1 MVAVVGF
8 EPTFAG
14 VKVPCVAVTLNRN
27 IWLRVWDSNPKFR
40 LMKPTCC
47 LYTNPQYKSAER
59 LPSLDG
65 LIGQTFRVL
74 WFASREFAKVTNFTV
89 CGRLS
94 RRVYPARATKTQKCA
109 TNLNGGGGGI
119 RTHKEPNFEFGA
131 SANCAT
137 PPRETAV
144 IFENPRRDGFG
155 KVNNEFS

>member
-1 MVAVVGF
+1 MVAVGGF
-8 EPTFAG
+8 EPPFAG

-65 LIGQTFRVL
+65 LIGQTSRVL

-109 TNLNGGGGGI
+109 TNQNLVGAVGF
-119 RTHKEPNFEFGA
+119 EPTKNRILS
-131 SANCAT
+131 SARLPIA
-137 PPRETAV
+137 PRPQRET
-144 IFENPRRDGFG
+144 P
-155 KVNNEFS
+155 